1 MSADLSPLEKL
12 VSETLAALD
21 EPASE
26 TPPGPETS
34 FRERF
39 YEMIV
44 LALGSLFAKSP
55 TAGQMYDR
63 STLNRLTVGMEDTDS
78 ANLTRRADD
87 WIRIEG
93 ILTQTEGQ
101 KSYFIPLAT
110 LAVLSHEVSEILLGD
125 LYEKILRRY
134 QAEMPSDNLRA
145 CTRKL
150 AAHFLIMMKR

>member
-1 MSADLSPLEKL
+1 MTANLSSIEKL

-26 TPPGPETS
+26 TPPSPETT

-63 STLNRLTVGMEDTDS
+63 TTLNRLTAGMDDTDS

-87 WIRIEG
+87 WLRIEG
-93 ILTQTEGQ
+93 IFTQTEGQ
-101 KSYFIPLAT
+101 KSYFLPLAT
-110 LAVLSHEVSEILLGD
+110 LAVLSNEVSGILLGD

-134 QAEMPSDNLRA
+134 QAEMPSDNLRRN
-145 CTRKL
+145 TRKL
-150 AAHFLIMMKR
+150 AAHFLILRKG

>member
-1 MSADLSPLEKL
+1 MKAELSSIEKL

-21 EPASE
+21 EAASE
-26 TPPGPETS
+26 TPPGPETT

-63 STLNRLTVGMEDTDS
+63 TTLNRLTVGMDDTDS
-78 ANLTRRADD
+78 ANLTKRADD
-87 WIRIEG
+87 WLRIEG
-93 ILTQTEGQ
+93 IFTQTEGQ
-101 KSYFIPLAT
+101 KSYFLPLPT
-110 LAVLSHEVSEILLGD
+110 LAVLSNEVSGILLGD

-134 QAEMPSDNLRA
+134 QADMPSDNLRR

-150 AAHFLIMMKR
+150 AAHFLILLKS

>member
-1 MSADLSPLEKL
+1 MTAHQSPLEML
-12 VSETLAALD
+12 VSETLAALE

-26 TPPGPETS
+26 NPPGPETS

-63 STLNRLTVGMEDTDS
+63 TTLNRLTAGMDDTDS

-87 WIRIEG
+87 WLRIEG
-93 ILTQTEGQ
+93 IFTQTEGQ
-101 KSYFIPLAT
+101 KSYFLPLAT
-110 LAVLSHEVSEILLGD
+110 LAVLSNEVSGILLGD
-125 LYEKILRRY
+125 LCEKILRRY
-134 QAEMPSDNLRA
+134 QAEMPSDNLRRS
-145 CTRKL
+145 TRKL
-150 AAHFLIMMKR
+150 AAHFLILRKG

>member
-12 VSETLAALD
+12 VNKSLAALD

-26 TPPGPETS
+26 TPPGPETT

-39 YEMIV
+39 YEIIV

-55 TAGQMYDR
+55 TSGQMYDR
-63 STLNRLTVGMEDTDS
+63 ATLNRLTAGMDDTDS

-101 KSYFIPLAT
+101 KSYFLPLAT
-110 LAVLSHEVSEILLGD
+110 LAALSNEVSGILLGD
-125 LYEKILRRY
+125 LYERILRRY
-134 QAEMPSDNLRA
+134 QADMPSDNLRSCA
-145 CTRKL
+145 RKL
-150 AAHFLIMMKR
+150 AAHFLVSVKR

>member
-1 MSADLSPLEKL
+1 MTDELSPIEKL

-26 TPPGPETS
+26 TPPSAETT

-63 STLNRLTVGMEDTDS
+63 TTLNRLTAGMDDTDA

-101 KSYFIPLAT
+101 KSYFLPLAT
-110 LAVLSHEVSEILLGD
+110 LAVLSNEVSGILLGD
-125 LYEKILRRY
+125 LYERILKRY
-134 QAEMPSDNLRA
+134 QGEMPSDNLRR

-150 AAHFLIMMKR
+150 AAHFLILRKG

>member
-1 MSADLSPLEKL
+1 MTANLSPIEKL
-12 VSETLAALD
+12 VSETLATLD
-21 EPASE
+21 EPASDM
-26 TPPGPETS
+26 PPGAETT

-63 STLNRLTVGMEDTDS
+63 TTLNRLTAGMDDTDA

-101 KSYFIPLAT
+101 KSYFLPLAT
-110 LAVLSHEVSEILLGD
+110 LAVLSNEVSGILLGD
-125 LYEKILRRY
+125 LYERILKRY
-134 QAEMPSDNLRA
+134 QGEMPSDNLRR

-150 AAHFLIMMKR
+150 AAHFLILRKG